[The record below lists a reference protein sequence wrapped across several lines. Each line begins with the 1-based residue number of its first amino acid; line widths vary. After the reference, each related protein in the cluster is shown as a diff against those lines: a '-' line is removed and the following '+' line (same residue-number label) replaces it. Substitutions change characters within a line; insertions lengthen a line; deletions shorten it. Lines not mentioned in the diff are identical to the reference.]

1 MRALV
6 ANHTAADRVRQELA
20 HRKLSVREAARLV
33 TGDAYV
39 TNDTWGRFLN
49 TGELGDKLTRAIAAA
64 FGWPLNWPDEPPPLE
79 VRMPVDDPYVV
90 NLTERLDRLE
100 ARQERL
106 IELLER
112 LLRDD
117 LPPATRGDGPP
128 LR

>member
-6 ANHTAADRVRQELA
+6 ANHTAAERVRQELA

-64 FGWPLNWPDEPPPLE
+64 FGWPLNWPDELPPLE
-79 VRMPVDDPYVV
+79 VRMPVDDPAVA
-90 NLTERLDRLE
+90 NLTARMDR
-100 ARQERL
+100 
-106 IELLER
+106 IETLLER
-112 LLRDD
+112 LVGQLEVMLDVG
-117 LPPATRGDGPP
+117 GDGP
-128 LR
+128 RRR